1 MTMTLRS
8 PIGRARGL
16 GSAKNGLSHHWGII
30 VTSVGLIPLSLW
42 FVVSVKGLAGMD
54 YAAFK
59 AWMGH
64 GPHAA
69 LMIVTVLLTVYHAV
83 LGLSMVIEDY
93 VACEAKKVAGL
104 IATKLIGAF
113 LAVAMTVSILKVAVG
128 G

>member
-1 MTMTLRS
+1 MSLRS

-16 GSAKNGLSHHWGII
+16 GSAKQGMGHHWSTI

-42 FVVSVKGLAGMD
+42 FVMSLKGLAGAD

-59 AWMGH
+59 AWMGQ
-64 GPHAA
+64 GTHAA
-69 LMIVTVLLTVYHAV
+69 LMILTVLLVVWHSV

-93 VACEAKKVAGL
+93 VHCEAKKFAAL
-104 IATKLIGAF
+104 IAIKLVGAL
-113 LAVAMTVSILKVAVG
+113 LAVGMTVSILKVAVG